1 MSAKKRTKSSKKP
14 TKKVK
19 HALSPIEK
27 ELLDCCKDRQPVLL
41 YGKDDYDREELVKE
55 IHSMNVGTDALLIP
69 WEYQGDNEST
79 KRIDGMRQELRK
91 ALNNLLSDVIR
102 DKLYKKYKEEFS
114 TYMLDWNDTPRTY
127 KYDDWSHKS
136 GQVVSDDLSK
146 FEYKRIDSIGKIE
159 GNLLNIK
166 TCRNHNDIVYIRRQ
180 YKKSGTKELLKY
192 KGTLFINNLRCK
204 KEDTVDENGY
214 VDLAVKIELLKK
226 EVPNSQRGWLV
237 FYTRDSST
245 LPPYFLEQFSEI
257 LLSDKAGASAEKKK
271 NKNKKNNFDDVRLKI
286 SINDVNNLRNAII
299 NIQISIDNVGFMELR
314 LEDRIRPVLYVL
326 ADATKNGKGVDSNL
340 VANNALRK
348 AYAQVDEAK
357 YKIVN
362 AFKAHIGKKRAGLI
376 IKVEHRIGKRLL
388 IPKKN
393 ITITKAKNTS

>member
-1 MSAKKRTKSSKKP
+1 MR
-14 TKKVK
+14 
-19 HALSPIEK
+19 
-27 ELLDCCKDRQPVLL
+27 LLR
-41 YGKDDYDREELVKE
+41 R
-55 IHSMNVGTDALLIP
+55 
-69 WEYQGDNEST
+69 
-79 KRIDGMRQELRK
+79 KRI
-91 ALNNLLSDVIR
+91 
-102 DKLYKKYKEEFS
+102 
-114 TYMLDWNDTPRTY
+114 
-127 KYDDWSHKS
+127 
-136 GQVVSDDLSK
+136 
-146 FEYKRIDSIGKIE
+146 RI
-159 GNLLNIK
+159 
-166 TCRNHNDIVYIRRQ
+166 
-180 YKKSGTKELLKY
+180 
-192 KGTLFINNLRCK
+192 
-204 KEDTVDENGY
+204 
-214 VDLAVKIELLKK
+214 
-226 EVPNSQRGWLV
+226 
-237 FYTRDSST
+237 
-245 LPPYFLEQFSEI
+245 
-257 LLSDKAGASAEKKK
+257 
-271 NKNKKNNFDDVRLKI
+271 KKNNFDDVRLKI

>member
-1 MSAKKRTKSSKKP
+1 MSFSKQIKKQLTKCYKK
-14 TKKVK
+14 
-19 HALSPIEK
+19 
-27 ELLDCCKDRQPVLL
+27 RQPVLL
-41 YGKDDYDREELVKE
+41 YGKDDYDRNKLLEEV
-55 IHSMNVGTDALLIP
+55 HARDVGVDIPLIE
-69 WEYQGDNEST
+69 WEYQGDGKST
-79 KRIDGMRQELRK
+79 IRIDSMRAELRSLHK
-91 ALNNLLSDVIR
+91 DILGDIKR
-102 DKLYKKYKEEFS
+102 DRLYKEYKEEFS

-237 FYTRDSST
+237 FYTRDYST
-245 LPPYFLEQFSEI
+245 FPPYFLFFHLQ
-257 LLSDKAGASAEKKK
+257 K
-271 NKNKKNNFDDVRLKI
+271 
-286 SINDVNNLRNAII
+286 
-299 NIQISIDNVGFMELR
+299 
-314 LEDRIRPVLYVL
+314 
-326 ADATKNGKGVDSNL
+326 
-340 VANNALRK
+340 
-348 AYAQVDEAK
+348 
-357 YKIVN
+357 
-362 AFKAHIGKKRAGLI
+362 
-376 IKVEHRIGKRLL
+376 
-388 IPKKN
+388 
-393 ITITKAKNTS
+393 

>member
-1 MSAKKRTKSSKKP
+1 
-14 TKKVK
+14 
-19 HALSPIEK
+19 
-27 ELLDCCKDRQPVLL
+27 
-41 YGKDDYDREELVKE
+41 
-55 IHSMNVGTDALLIP
+55 
-69 WEYQGDNEST
+69 
-79 KRIDGMRQELRK
+79 
-91 ALNNLLSDVIR
+91 
-102 DKLYKKYKEEFS
+102 
-114 TYMLDWNDTPRTY
+114 MLDWNDTPRTY